1 MIIKEK
7 KQKKMRIMKNKIMM
21 IIMMIIIMIMFK
33 KLNLKKKNK
42 IMIIM
47 MKLTMKLT
55 MKIQKNLIN
64 IINDDNQQKK
74 EEKLKPPYAK
84 YNELI
89 YLIYSSLVKS
99 NEQKDEIFNK
109 IQEKI
114 SELKIK
120 NELDIKEINAIENIK
135 KSVEFLIND
144 YNNNKILISIHDNS
158 RNTYSN
164 SNRSQNQDLMDD
176 SESYPL
182 VSSNNTEINS
192 NIKININPFN
202 FILEKLF
209 DCNCGNQKIDDIY
222 YYKLILNRECN
233 NLDECFKIEL
243 QGKCETCGDNTK
255 FRYKF
260 ETTPDILTLIFDK
273 PKENQKF
280 IKLNSIE
287 EKINLKSHMYQPN
300 DLNIEYKLIKALYVF
315 NGIDDDKIYIDIPNN
330 ERNNYI
336 PYILFYQKLP

>member
-1 MIIKEK
+1 MNINFKENESKKITINIKKKGLEIKLKSKEEFTENIIKIEEVRKGMYKFGEK
-7 KQKKMRIMKNKIMM
+7 EEKDDYNGNTIIEESKNEEKIDDPEIDLRIRKKPIDQPLDDD
-21 IIMMIIIMIMFK
+21 K
-33 KLNLKKKNK
+33 KEEIKENEDDKKEETKENEVHDNNDGVNNNEG
-42 IMIIM
+42 
-47 MKLTMKLT
+47 
-55 MKIQKNLIN
+55 QKNLIN

-74 EEKLKPPYAK
+74 EEKVKAPYAK

-135 KSVEFLIND
+135 KSVEFLINN

-176 SESYPL
+176 NESYPL

-222 YYKLILNRECN
+222 YYTLILNRECN
-233 NLDECFKIEL
+233 NLDECFK
-243 QGKCETCGDNTK
+243 
-255 FRYKF
+255 
-260 ETTPDILTLIFDK
+260 
-273 PKENQKF
+273 
-280 IKLNSIE
+280 
-287 EKINLKSHMYQPN
+287 M
-300 DLNIEYKLIKALYVF
+300 
-315 NGIDDDKIYIDIPNN
+315 
-330 ERNNYI
+330 
-336 PYILFYQKLP
+336 